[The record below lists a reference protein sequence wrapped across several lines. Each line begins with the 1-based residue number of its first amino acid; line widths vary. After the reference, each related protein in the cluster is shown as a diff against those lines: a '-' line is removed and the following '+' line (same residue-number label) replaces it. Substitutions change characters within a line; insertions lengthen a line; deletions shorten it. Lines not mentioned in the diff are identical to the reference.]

1 MGFQGNQGP
10 ALPILTFPLQH
21 QGSLGGLVE
30 RGGTGQRPGS
40 LSSLPWPSPGAPV
53 AQLTV
58 VQQVA
63 DHFLA
68 ASADCVVQER
78 ATLTISVHEVPPSS
92 VQLLELRAG
101 GRAGLWLLWPSL
113 SSHRNVPQLTGY
125 RPGTSVLTHTTP

>member
-1 MGFQGNQGP
+1 M
-10 ALPILTFPLQH
+10 
-21 QGSLGGLVE
+21 
-30 RGGTGQRPGS
+30 
-40 LSSLPWPSPGAPV
+40 

-78 ATLTISVHEVPPSS
+78 ATLTITVHEVPPSL

-101 GRAGLWLLWPSL
+101 GRAGLGLLWPSL
-113 SSHRNVPQLTGY
+113 SSHRNAPQLTGY
-125 RPGTSVLTHTTP
+125 RPGTSVLTHVTP